1 MIDLNLF
8 FALVSFYFVMY
19 VTPGPNNAMVL
30 TSGLKFGFAKTIP
43 HMSGITIGHI
53 LQLILVCLGL
63 GKIFQVFP
71 EIQQVLKII
80 CAAYLLYLGYK
91 IIGSFSKIKEDDSR
105 PLKFHEA
112 ALFQIVN
119 PKAWTISSMAASGF
133 LPKGENLIF
142 SILYIAAIAII
153 VIVGFSAT
161 NQTDIIDS
169 TLSSISEPLLVNV
182 DQTTYQ
188 RADIISISG
197 NSKSASTQ
205 LVELSIENTNGVK
218 IWNEN
223 INLKNDGK
231 FSTLVIA
238 GGGGWENDGTYILK
252 ATHSNLASEIEFK
265 FFT

>member
-8 FALVSFYFVMY
+8 FALISFYFVMY

-63 GKIFQVFP
+63 GKIFQIFP
-71 EIQQVLKII
+71 EIQKILKII

-119 PKAWTISSMAASGF
+119 PKAWTISSMAASSF
-133 LPKGENLIF
+133 LPKDGNLIS
-142 SILYIAAIAII
+142 SILYIATIALIICPLSISPWAAFGSVIRNLVKNNKLKAFIEYFLAFLLLITAILI
-153 VIVGFSAT
+153 VI
-161 NQTDIIDS
+161 Q
-169 TLSSISEPLLVNV
+169 
-182 DQTTYQ
+182 
-188 RADIISISG
+188 
-197 NSKSASTQ
+197 K
-205 LVELSIENTNGVK
+205 
-218 IWNEN
+218 
-223 INLKNDGK
+223 
-231 FSTLVIA
+231 
-238 GGGGWENDGTYILK
+238 
-252 ATHSNLASEIEFK
+252 
-265 FFT
+265 

>member
-53 LQLILVCLGL
+53 LQLILVCFGL
-63 GKIFQVFP
+63 GKIFQIFP
-71 EIQQVLKII
+71 EIQNVLKII
-80 CAAYLLYLGYK
+80 CAIYLLYLGYK

-133 LPKGENLIF
+133 LPKDENLIF
-142 SILYIAAIAII
+142 SIFFISIVALII
-153 VIVGFSAT
+153 CP
-161 NQTDIIDS
+161 
-169 TLSSISEPLLVNV
+169 LSISPWAAFGSAIRNLVKNNKIKAFIEYFLAFLLLV
-182 DQTTYQ
+182 T
-188 RADIISISG
+188 A
-197 NSKSASTQ
+197 
-205 LVELSIENTNGVK
+205 
-218 IWNEN
+218 
-223 INLKNDGK
+223 
-231 FSTLVIA
+231 
-238 GGGGWENDGTYILK
+238 ILIVLQK
-252 ATHSNLASEIEFK
+252 
-265 FFT
+265 

>member
-8 FALVSFYFVMY
+8 FVLVSFYFVMY
-19 VTPGPNNAMVL
+19 ITPGPNNAMVL

-119 PKAWTISSMAASGF
+119 PKAWTISSMAASSF
-133 LPKGENLIF
+133 LPKDENLIF
-142 SILYIAAIAII
+142 SILYIATIALIICPLSISPWAAFGSSIRNLVKNNKLKALIEYFLAFLLLITAILI
-153 VIVGFSAT
+153 VI
-161 NQTDIIDS
+161 Q
-169 TLSSISEPLLVNV
+169 
-182 DQTTYQ
+182 
-188 RADIISISG
+188 
-197 NSKSASTQ
+197 K
-205 LVELSIENTNGVK
+205 
-218 IWNEN
+218 
-223 INLKNDGK
+223 
-231 FSTLVIA
+231 
-238 GGGGWENDGTYILK
+238 
-252 ATHSNLASEIEFK
+252 
-265 FFT
+265 